1 MKSSR
6 NRTFSRSLI
15 SAGLL
20 FAGMGAGPVPLS
32 LAQEFVLEEVVVTA
46 RRREESL
53 QETPVA
59 VSAFGAADMRAA
71 QIDGVEDLTKHVPG
85 LSRREGRKEA
95 DLSIRGVGT
104 RTVGARVDPGVGVYV
119 DNIFIPRSDS
129 QLLDAVNLESI
140 QVLRGPQGTLFGKN
154 TAGGALLLTTKKPSE
169 QFEGFASAN
178 IGDLDRT
185 KLRLGVSG
193 PLAGNFSGGLV
204 VDYASEDGYRED
216 AETGRDYGDTDRQSV
231 LGQLSY
237 AGDTFQADLLAF
249 YGEREENI
257 APANCVLG
265 GSAGALQ
272 SFTAPGD
279 TRPFREL
286 CQISNDLMDDE
297 EVLMDREDQP
307 WEMTTTMAGLTLQWD
322 IGDMQL
328 KSITGYLM
336 QDDILQGG
344 DVDSTP
350 LFSISN
356 RVEGNRQ
363 LAANGFSAGDE
374 ERTFFSQE
382 FQLVGDAFDEFVSY
396 TVGVFASKEEIDE
409 SPSGTTIGF
418 GGYIGN
424 DLGNGTISV
433 LPPSIAGF
441 RGLES
446 TDYDNESWAV
456 FGQAILHLSDLWQL
470 TLGARYT
477 EEDKE
482 ATQTN
487 YSTVSQSPGVIT
499 REQFDALEN
508 FVQDVVVDADNP
520 VQKGEDDWSVFT
532 PAVTL
537 TMFAPDSWTEGA
549 LNSGMFYLSASE
561 GFKAGGFTPFGDE
574 LLSFDP
580 EEIWSY
586 EFGAKMDFLDH
597 TLRINTSLYYSE
609 YDDIQLRVTRSIDE
623 LNTLDGII
631 NAAAATMSGAEI
643 EINWLPTDNLLLGL
657 NGAYIDA
664 QYDDFIDEDA
674 DGNEID
680 RSDEDF
686 AFIPELTWSV
696 MAQYTWDLEV
706 GELAPRI
713 QGHYTDEVFIGLD
726 AEAADEPIAY
736 LDDYWVWSARVAFR
750 PVAVENL
757 EVAAYVNNLFDEDYV
772 GTGVISTGGIGAAS
786 YFPGR
791 QQTYGVELSYN
802 W

>member
-1 MKSSR
+1 MTMSR
-6 NRTFSRSLI
+6 KTLPSRALL
-15 SAGLL
+15 SAGLVA
-20 FAGMGAGPVPLS
+20 AGMSAGPAPVA

-59 VSAFGAADMRAA
+59 VSAFGADEMRAA
-71 QIDGVEDLTKHVPG
+71 GIEGVGDLTQHVPG

-104 RTVGARVDPGVGVYV
+104 RVVGARVDPGVGVYV

-129 QLLDAVNLESI
+129 QLMDAINLESV

-154 TAGGALLLTTKKPSE
+154 TAGGALLLTTKKPGE
-169 QFEGFASAN
+169 EFEGFANAN
-178 IGDLDRT
+178 FGDLDRT

-193 PLAGNFSGGLV
+193 PLTERLAGGLV
-204 VDYASEDGYRED
+204 LDYASEEGYRED
-216 AETGRDYGDTDRQSV
+216 AETGRDYGDADRQSV
-231 LGQLSY
+231 LAQLNY
-237 AGDTFQADLLAF
+237 AGDTFQADFLGF

-265 GSAGALQ
+265 GSAGGLQ

-279 TRPFREL
+279 TRSFREL
-286 CQISNDLMDDE
+286 CQLSEDLIDDE
-297 EVLMDREDQP
+297 KVLMDREDQP
-307 WEMTTTMAGLTLQWD
+307 WEMTTTMAGLTLAWD
-322 IGDMQL
+322 IGDLTL
-328 KSITGYLM
+328 KSITGYLH

-356 RVEGNRQ
+356 RVEANRQ
-363 LAANGFSAGDE
+363 LAGNGIANGDE
-374 ERTFFSQE
+374 ERTFYSQE
-382 FQLVGDAFDEFVSY
+382 FQLVGDAFDDFVSY

-409 SPSGTTIGF
+409 SPTGTVIGF
-418 GGYIGN
+418 GGFTGR
-424 DLGNGTISV
+424 DQGDGTISV
-433 LPPSIAGF
+433 LPPAAVGF

-456 FGQAILHLSDLWQL
+456 FGQAIFSLSDYWQL

-477 EEDKE
+477 EEKKE
-482 ATQTN
+482 AKQTN
-487 YSTVSQSPGVIT
+487 YVSVTPSPGTIT

-508 FVQDVVVDADNP
+508 FIQDIELNPDVPVQDGD
-520 VQKGEDDWSVFT
+520 DDWSVFT

-537 TMFAPDSWTEGA
+537 TMFAPESWTEGA
-549 LNSGMFYLSASE
+549 LDSGMFYLSASE

-586 EFGAKMDFLDH
+586 EFGAKMDLLDH
-597 TLRINTSLYYSE
+597 TLRINTSIYYSE
-609 YDDIQLRVTRSIDE
+609 YDDIQLRITRTIDDTE
-623 LNTLDGII
+623 TLDGII
-631 NAAAATMSGAEI
+631 NAAGATMQGAEI
-643 EINWLPTDNLLLGL
+643 EMNWLPTDNLLLGL

-664 QYDDFIDEDA
+664 EYDDFVDEDA
-674 DGNEID
+674 DGNPVD

-686 AFIPELTWSV
+686 AYIPELTWSV
-696 MAQYTWDLEV
+696 MAQYTWDLEI

-713 QGHYTDEVFIGLD
+713 HGHYTDDVFIGLD
-726 AEAADEPIAY
+726 ADAADEPIAY
-736 LDDYWVWSARVAFR
+736 LDDYWVWNARVAFR
-750 PVAVENL
+750 PNAVENL
-757 EVAAYVNNLFDEDYV
+757 EVAAYVNNLFDEEYI
-772 GTGVISTGGIGAAS
+772 GTGIISTGGIGAAS